1 MSREDR
7 RQRNSDERNA
17 QVVAAAAT
25 AVPIVILSE
34 AIEATED
41 DLSAIEDRLIQ
52 NLEDMLA
59 LMKKQREER
68 RNEKPE

>member
-7 RQRNSDERNA
+7 RQRGLEVCNA
-17 QVVAAAAT
+17 EARAAIASAP
-25 AVPIVILSE
+25 VVILSE

-41 DLSAIEDRLIQ
+41 DLDAIEDRIIQ

-68 RNEKPE
+68 RNEKPQ

>member
-7 RQRNSDERNA
+7 RQRDLEVRNA
-17 QVVAAAAT
+17 EARAAIASAP
-25 AVPIVILSE
+25 VVILSE

-41 DLSAIEDRLIQ
+41 DLDANEDRIIQ

-68 RNEKPE
+68 RNEKPK

>member
-7 RQRNSDERNA
+7 RQRDLEVRNA
-17 QVVAAAAT
+17 EARAAIASAP
-25 AVPIVILSE
+25 VVILSE

-41 DLSAIEDRLIQ
+41 DLDAIEDRIIQ

-68 RNEKPE
+68 RNEKPK